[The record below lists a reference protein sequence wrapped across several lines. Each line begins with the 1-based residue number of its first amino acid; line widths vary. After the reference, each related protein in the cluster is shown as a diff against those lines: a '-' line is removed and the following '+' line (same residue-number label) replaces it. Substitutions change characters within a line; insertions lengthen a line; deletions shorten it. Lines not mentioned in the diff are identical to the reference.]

1 MGRSVRRL
9 VLAAS
14 MAALVIG
21 GSVQVVAAG
30 EITGNGRLKDMHGRS
45 ECSFSGQEDLQW
57 YEDDANTKPRAV
69 VVRGFPSHA
78 QSWGQI
84 PKADRDFIATL
95 GFHPG
100 TACNPTKAGH

>member
-1 MGRSVRRL
+1 MRTTR
-9 VLAAS
+9 
-14 MAALVIG
+14 
-21 GSVQVVAAG
+21 
-30 EITGNGRLKDMHGRS
+30 
-45 ECSFSGQEDLQW
+45 
-57 YEDDANTKPRAV
+57 NTTPRAV